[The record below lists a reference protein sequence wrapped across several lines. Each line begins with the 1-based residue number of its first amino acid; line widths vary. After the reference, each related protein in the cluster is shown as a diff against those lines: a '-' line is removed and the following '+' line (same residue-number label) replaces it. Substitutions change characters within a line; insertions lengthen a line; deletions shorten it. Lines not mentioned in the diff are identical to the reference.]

1 MDQYR
6 DYLDW
11 YCRCYCQNFMAQHCH
26 TVPGPTG
33 PQGPQGLPG
42 PAGPQGPMGPVGP
55 TGSAGPQGLAGLPG
69 ATGPQGEKG
78 EQGIQGPMGPTGPQ
92 GAAGPQGLAGLPGAT
107 GPQGEKGDAGPQ
119 GIQGPMGPMGPMGPT
134 GPIGPQGLVGLT
146 GATGP
151 QGESGEPGP
160 RGLMGPTGPT
170 GPTGP
175 QGETGEPGVTGPQG
189 ESGEPG
195 PRGLTGPTG
204 PTGPQGETGEPG
216 ATGPQGESG
225 EPGPTGPTGPTGP
238 QGEAGADGVTPT
250 VEVGNV
256 RAGEEAAVTARPTQ
270 GGVALDFVMPMGPVG
285 PQGEKGEKGED
296 GEPGAVPQ
304 IAVEEDTA
312 TSYKLRFDNGDQQ
325 IVSPNLKSH
334 AECYNVD
341 LSAAGSELYVPL
353 QDLVLIAE
361 NATSTGLCLAVQPR
375 QACTPVLADIRRVGI
390 RDAAVD
396 AQTNNNMTIA
406 GRVVLDD
413 FAPAM
418 SQEMEWLWIRQQDPA
433 SKRWS
438 MCEVRLFASHN
449 GARVSLSV
457 DWLHTGVTFDPPA
470 ASAAQE

>member
-42 PAGPQGPMGPVGP
+42 PAGPQGPQGPMGPVGP

-69 ATGPQGEKG
+69 ATGPRGEKG

-160 RGLMGPTGPT
+160 RGLTGPT

-175 QGETGEPGVTGPQG
+175 QGETGEPGV
-189 ESGEPG
+189 
-195 PRGLTGPTG
+195 
-204 PTGPQGETGEPG
+204 
-216 ATGPQGESG
+216 
-225 EPGPTGPTGPTGP
+225 TGPTGPTGP

-396 AQTNNNMTIA
+396 AQTNNNMTIV

>member
-42 PAGPQGPMGPVGP
+42 PAGPQGPQGPMGPVGP

-69 ATGPQGEKG
+69 ATGPRGEKG

-160 RGLMGPTGPT
+160 RGLTGPT

-175 QGETGEPGVTGPQG
+175 QGETGEPGV
-189 ESGEPG
+189 
-195 PRGLTGPTG
+195 
-204 PTGPQGETGEPG
+204 
-216 ATGPQGESG
+216 
-225 EPGPTGPTGPTGP
+225 TGPTGPTGP

-325 IVSPNLKSH
+325 IVSPNLKSQ

-396 AQTNNNMTIA
+396 AQTNNNMTIV

>member
-42 PAGPQGPMGPVGP
+42 PAGPQGPQGPMGPVGP

-69 ATGPQGEKG
+69 ATGPRGEKG

-160 RGLMGPTGPT
+160 RGLTGPT

-175 QGETGEPGVTGPQG
+175 QGETGEPGV
-189 ESGEPG
+189 
-195 PRGLTGPTG
+195 
-204 PTGPQGETGEPG
+204 
-216 ATGPQGESG
+216 
-225 EPGPTGPTGPTGP
+225 TGPTGPTGP

-270 GGVALDFVMPMGPVG
+270 GGVVLDFVMPMGPVG

-396 AQTNNNMTIA
+396 AQTNNNMTIV

>member
-1 MDQYR
+1 
-6 DYLDW
+6 
-11 YCRCYCQNFMAQHCH
+11 
-26 TVPGPTG
+26 
-33 PQGPQGLPG
+33 
-42 PAGPQGPMGPVGP
+42 
-55 TGSAGPQGLAGLPG
+55 
-69 ATGPQGEKG
+69 
-78 EQGIQGPMGPTGPQ
+78 
-92 GAAGPQGLAGLPGAT
+92 
-107 GPQGEKGDAGPQ
+107 
-119 GIQGPMGPMGPMGPT
+119 MGPMGPT

-160 RGLMGPTGPT
+160 RGLTGPT

-175 QGETGEPGVTGPQG
+175 QGETGEPGV
-189 ESGEPG
+189 
-195 PRGLTGPTG
+195 
-204 PTGPQGETGEPG
+204 
-216 ATGPQGESG
+216 
-225 EPGPTGPTGPTGP
+225 TGPTGPTGP

-304 IAVEEDTA
+304 IAVEEDTS

-396 AQTNNNMTIA
+396 AQTNNNMTIV

>member
-42 PAGPQGPMGPVGP
+42 PAGPQGPQGPMGPVGP

-69 ATGPQGEKG
+69 ATGPRGEKG

-92 GAAGPQGLAGLPGAT
+92 GAAGPQGLAGL
-107 GPQGEKGDAGPQ
+107 
-119 GIQGPMGPMGPMGPT
+119 
-134 GPIGPQGLVGLT
+134 
-146 GATGP
+146 
-151 QGESGEPGP
+151 
-160 RGLMGPTGPT
+160 
-170 GPTGP
+170 
-175 QGETGEPGVTGPQG
+175 
-189 ESGEPG
+189 
-195 PRGLTGPTG
+195 
-204 PTGPQGETGEPG
+204 PG

-375 QACTPVLADIRRVGI
+375 QACTPILADIRRVGI

>member
-42 PAGPQGPMGPVGP
+42 PAGPQGPQGPMGPVGP

-69 ATGPQGEKG
+69 ATGPRGEKG

-160 RGLMGPTGPT
+160 RGLTGPT

-175 QGETGEPGVTGPQG
+175 QGETGEPGV
-189 ESGEPG
+189 
-195 PRGLTGPTG
+195 
-204 PTGPQGETGEPG
+204 
-216 ATGPQGESG
+216 
-225 EPGPTGPTGPTGP
+225 TGPTGPTGP

>member
-42 PAGPQGPMGPVGP
+42 PAGPQGPQGPMGPVGP

-69 ATGPQGEKG
+69 ATGPRGEKG

-160 RGLMGPTGPT
+160 RGLTGPT

-175 QGETGEPGVTGPQG
+175 QGETGEPGV
-189 ESGEPG
+189 
-195 PRGLTGPTG
+195 
-204 PTGPQGETGEPG
+204 
-216 ATGPQGESG
+216 
-225 EPGPTGPTGPTGP
+225 TGPTGPTGP

-396 AQTNNNMTIA
+396 AQTNNNITIV

>member
-42 PAGPQGPMGPVGP
+42 PAGPQGPQGPMGPVGP

-69 ATGPQGEKG
+69 VTGPRGEKG

-160 RGLMGPTGPT
+160 RGLTGPT

-175 QGETGEPGVTGPQG
+175 QGETGEPGV
-189 ESGEPG
+189 
-195 PRGLTGPTG
+195 
-204 PTGPQGETGEPG
+204 
-216 ATGPQGESG
+216 
-225 EPGPTGPTGPTGP
+225 TGPTGPTGP

>member
-42 PAGPQGPMGPVGP
+42 PAGPQGPQGPMGPVGP

-69 ATGPQGEKG
+69 ATGPRGEKG

-160 RGLMGPTGPT
+160 RGLTGPT

-175 QGETGEPGVTGPQG
+175 QGETGEPGV
-189 ESGEPG
+189 
-195 PRGLTGPTG
+195 
-204 PTGPQGETGEPG
+204 
-216 ATGPQGESG
+216 
-225 EPGPTGPTGPTGP
+225 TGPTGPTGP

-396 AQTNNNMTIA
+396 AQTNNNMTIV

-438 MCEVRLFASHN
+438 MCEVRLLR
-449 GARVSLSV
+449 GPSL
-457 DWLHTGVTFDPPA
+457 LPRPPP
-470 ASAAQE
+470 